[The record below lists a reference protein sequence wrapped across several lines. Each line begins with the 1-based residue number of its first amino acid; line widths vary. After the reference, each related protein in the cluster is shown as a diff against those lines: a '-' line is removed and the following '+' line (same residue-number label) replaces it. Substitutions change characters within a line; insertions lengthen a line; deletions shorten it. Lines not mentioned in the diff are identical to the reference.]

1 MMVLK
6 ELKLSEVLVSKLRT
20 NELNIQKR
28 LTFFTLAVVIITTG
42 FAGLFLIEN
51 SHRERLQTVNT
62 ELDSIIET
70 VSGSLS
76 DKASLALALV
86 NSSQSNFSL
95 FLNDNNQEIFPLIDK
110 GEDPQQLQAA
120 RELAQKGSTSGNTSI
135 LVRQVPIEGDLK
147 LVVTT
152 SIKAIDDSRN
162 SALLKFLIYLL
173 IASSIALVVLRRVI
187 NQDIAR
193 ESAELKLHEKLL
205 FEQRRRRML
214 LEFASDTSH
223 ELRTPLTVI
232 TGYLDLI
239 RRRKTGQIDDETLD
253 NLSKEATRLDRN
265 ISSLLTML
273 EVEAIEDESLHP
285 INLSAILEE
294 ELDSFKV
301 IESGREVTTEI
312 AQGVWV
318 IGSEELVLKLIRN
331 ILANIRRHTGS
342 KCSVRTRLYIEEK
355 SAVFTIE
362 DGGPL
367 PADQSLNLDDYLT
380 RFSSSRSF
388 SKGGSGLGFNIMNK
402 SVEKLSGT
410 MELFASPMGGFGIKL
425 QIPQL

>member
-1 MMVLK
+1 
-6 ELKLSEVLVSKLRT
+6 
-20 NELNIQKR
+20 
-28 LTFFTLAVVIITTG
+28 
-42 FAGLFLIEN
+42 
-51 SHRERLQTVNT
+51 
-62 ELDSIIET
+62 
-70 VSGSLS
+70 
-76 DKASLALALV
+76 
-86 NSSQSNFSL
+86 
-95 FLNDNNQEIFPLIDK
+95 
-110 GEDPQQLQAA
+110 
-120 RELAQKGSTSGNTSI
+120 
-135 LVRQVPIEGDLK
+135 
-147 LVVTT
+147 
-152 SIKAIDDSRN
+152 
-162 SALLKFLIYLL
+162 
-173 IASSIALVVLRRVI
+173 
-187 NQDIAR
+187 
-193 ESAELKLHEKLL
+193 
-205 FEQRRRRML
+205 ML

>member
-1 MMVLK
+1 MMDLK
-6 ELKLSEVLVSKLRT
+6 ELKLSEVLVSKLRP

-51 SHRERLQTVNT
+51 SHREQLQTVNT

-110 GEDPQQLQAA
+110 GEDPQQLQAV
-120 RELAQKGSTSGNTSI
+120 RELAQKGNTSGNTSI

-193 ESAELKLHEKLL
+193 ESAELKLHEKLS

-265 ISSLLTML
+265 ISNLLTML

-342 KCSVRTRLYIEEK
+342 KCSVRTRLYIEEL

-380 RFSSSRSF
+380 RFNSSRSF

-402 SVEKLSGT
+402 SIEKLSGT

>member
-1 MMVLK
+1 MDLK
-6 ELKLSEVLVSKLRT
+6 ELKLSEVLVSKLRP

-51 SHRERLQTVNT
+51 SHREQLQTVNT

-110 GEDPQQLQAA
+110 GEDPQQLQAV
-120 RELAQKGSTSGNTSI
+120 RELAQKGNTSGNTSI

-193 ESAELKLHEKLL
+193 ESAELKLHEKLS

-265 ISSLLTML
+265 ISNLLTML

-342 KCSVRTRLYIEEK
+342 KCSVRTRLYIEEL

-380 RFSSSRSF
+380 RFNSSRSF

-402 SVEKLSGT
+402 SIEKLSGT